1 MKQMRMITLA
11 VAALLFCNI
20 TSEAQTT
27 AANETGQLSTAEKYF
42 TNTELITQN
51 GKRVRFYDDVLKG
64 KVIVIN
70 AFFSTC
76 KGVCMPM
83 NRNFK
88 KVADL
93 LGDKVGRDVFLV
105 SITVD
110 PEMDTPAALKQYA
123 TSLDAPDGWLFLTG
137 SRTNVDLVLHK
148 LGQYVADKNDHTTVM
163 IIGNERTGLWK
174 KAFGLARPDEL
185 AKVVESV
192 INDKMPARQ

>member
-1 MKQMRMITLA
+1 MRMITLA
-11 VAALLFCNI
+11 VAALLFCSI
-20 TSEAQTT
+20 TARAQKTEPNNT
-27 AANETGQLSTAEKYF
+27 APLSATEKYF
-42 TNTELITQN
+42 SNTELVTQD
-51 GKRVRFYDDVLKG
+51 GKRVRFYEDVLKG

-110 PEMDTPAALKQYA
+110 PQMDTPAALKEYA
-123 TSLDAPDGWLFLTG
+123 NSLHAPEGWLFLTG
-137 SRTNVDLVLHK
+137 SKTNVDFVLHK

-174 KAFGLARPDEL
+174 KAFGMARADEV

-192 INDKMPARQ
+192 INDKPTPAP